1 MEKVNNL
8 FKKMS
13 LKKALLIITSMII
26 FFVTILSTLTILIT
40 TNLQHKILNTRS
52 ITINNTSSTYQVET
66 GIVYKLAPD
75 SYSYGKLS
83 TSNQINYYL
92 TISLMI
98 ILPTTYIILGT
109 VLIVKIYYRIKLQ
122 VPIKLL
128 KEGIDCIANQ
138 DLTFKI
144 PYDSYDELGLLCN
157 TFNDMKDE
165 LSKNNQKMWK
175 LLRER
180 KALIASVSHDLRTPI
195 TVIKGYLEYLD
206 KALSK
211 HQINEEILKTTIN
224 NMYQSSQRLECY
236 VDSIRNIQKIEDI
249 EIIRSEVNF
258 SNFIYL
264 IKKDFELLANKYRKN
279 LVIHD
284 KTKSKTIHID
294 KNMILKALEN
304 ILNNAFRFATNKI
317 TLIILETDD
326 YLNFIIQD
334 DGSGFSEEDVING
347 TSLFYSSSLN
357 KGDFGIGLSICKI
370 ICEKHDGQVKLA
382 NNSSKGG
389 TVIMEIK
396 KLSLNNFF

>member
-144 PYDSYDELGLLCN
+144 PYDSYDEY
-157 TFNDMKDE
+157 
-165 LSKNNQKMWK
+165 
-175 LLRER
+175 
-180 KALIASVSHDLRTPI
+180 I
-195 TVIKGYLEYLD
+195 
-206 KALSK
+206 
-211 HQINEEILKTTIN
+211 
-224 NMYQSSQRLECY
+224 
-236 VDSIRNIQKIEDI
+236 
-249 EIIRSEVNF
+249 
-258 SNFIYL
+258 
-264 IKKDFELLANKYRKN
+264 
-279 LVIHD
+279 
-284 KTKSKTIHID
+284 
-294 KNMILKALEN
+294 
-304 ILNNAFRFATNKI
+304 
-317 TLIILETDD
+317 
-326 YLNFIIQD
+326 
-334 DGSGFSEEDVING
+334 
-347 TSLFYSSSLN
+347 
-357 KGDFGIGLSICKI
+357 
-370 ICEKHDGQVKLA
+370 
-382 NNSSKGG
+382 
-389 TVIMEIK
+389 
-396 KLSLNNFF
+396 